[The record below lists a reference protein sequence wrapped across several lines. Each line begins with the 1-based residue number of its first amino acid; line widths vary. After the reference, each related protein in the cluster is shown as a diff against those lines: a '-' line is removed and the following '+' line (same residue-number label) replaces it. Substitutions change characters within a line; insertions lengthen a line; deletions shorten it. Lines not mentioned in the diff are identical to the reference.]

1 MVHLGVL
8 FLRFMCPLDCSC
20 MINFIEVY
28 PFVPNERYRLVNP
41 CLHKLR
47 IYLLSVNLIRR
58 LFCSNVELKTVHW
71 AHCRWK
77 WQRLAVF
84 RSSAEG
90 KKIKHLSK
98 WGVVNTGRPLHVK
111 YWGVATSATPAAL
124 TPMPLTSS
132 ISWPLGERPI
142 YLKPKAAMPNFCF
155 LRPNIMKSDCT
166 NITICNYSAPVGEHS
181 IVMSGLSVCPRSP
194 ELRRTDDL
202 RHFMR
207 VIWPWLVLFLVVTIR
222 YDTRCYF
229 NVRSKAD
236 MSQLNLP
243 HGYVGLHQVC
253 GWHHICT

>member
-1 MVHLGVL
+1 MSPQTSYIFTVSKFNSKAVL
-8 FLRFMCPLDCSC
+8 FKCWIKNCTLGALQMKMTATCGIQKF
-20 MINFIEVY
+20 
-28 PFVPNERYRLVNP
+28 
-41 CLHKLR
+41 
-47 IYLLSVNLIRR
+47 
-58 LFCSNVELKTVHW
+58 
-71 AHCRWK
+71 RW
-77 WQRLAVF
+77 R
-84 RSSAEG
+84 E
-90 KKIKHLSK
+90 KIKHLSK

-132 ISWPLGERPI
+132 ILWPLGERPI
-142 YLKPKAAMPNFCF
+142 YLKPKAAMPNSCF

-166 NITICNYSAPVGEHS
+166 NITLCDYSAPVGEHS
-181 IVMSGLSVCPRSP
+181 IVMSVCLSVCPRSP

-207 VIWPWLVLFLVVTIR
+207 VIWPWLVLFLVVRIR
-222 YDTRCYF
+222 YYTRCYF

-236 MSQLNLP
+236 TSRLNLP